1 MYSSV
6 TGRGE
11 FTFQIWILGLSE
23 LCTHKHSHNNMN
35 NDNAYKT
42 VDVEN
47 IVKSENAY
55 ENNVE
60 VEELF
65 EDDKS

>member
-1 MYSSV
+1 MFSSV

-11 FTFQIWILGLSE
+11 FTFHIFILGPSE
-23 LCTHKHSHNNMN
+23 LCTHKQSHDNIN
-35 NDNAYKT
+35 NDNDYKT
-42 VDVEN
+42 VYVEN
-47 IVKSENAY
+47 IVKSENAT

>member
-1 MYSSV
+1 MPS
-6 TGRGE
+6 TMAT
-11 FTFQIWILGLSE
+11 TFMPAATACARTPLGP
-23 LCTHKHSHNNMN
+23 
-35 NDNAYKT
+35 T

-47 IVKSENAY
+47 VVKY